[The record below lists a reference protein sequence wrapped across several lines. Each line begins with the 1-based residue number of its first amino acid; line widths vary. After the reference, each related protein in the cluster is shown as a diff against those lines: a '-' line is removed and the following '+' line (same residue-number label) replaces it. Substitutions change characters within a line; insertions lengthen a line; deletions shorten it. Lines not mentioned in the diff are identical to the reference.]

1 MADETGHLSED
12 IPNSEL
18 MCDDLEIRLDS
29 DSDMDAPSS
38 SAEPESAAGTS
49 APKRTR
55 TFKGRS
61 KPSEKCGK
69 CKHCLNPHWK
79 QRCLEAK
86 QGDARAVENPSNNG
100 DSFVAMLGHILR
112 SDGGVDGVD
121 KLPRLLRLFESA
133 TEWGHRR
140 ALLKVLHNSGADL
153 HKAFIANKGLIKVEA
168 WLDKAISEGRSKF
181 VADALS
187 ALALLPITLAA
198 LRKPSELGRMV
209 GKLRKSDFEESIRSQ
224 ARILIAKWKALAD
237 VKPASSTPA
246 QHKPIAA
253 SAATQNAS
261 ESKNKVEPQKKTK
274 STQQGLGEADIFG
287 SKQEK
292 KPSNQS
298 NAAQRVRVVASN
310 AAKSQ
315 IAGSKR
321 STSVARVSASPL
333 DSLSDQGYQQ
343 PARSQSQSPAKSYT
357 PLLAPANTALAA
369 NLASLTASE
378 RAKLAADSVPEE
390 PKRQKRK
397 ASGKKLRWAPE
408 EELTAVRLF
417 LKHQPPCKVSADPN
431 DDDDGA
437 PQEDKRDIA
446 SDVGHESFER
456 AAKQQHHS
464 EAQALKDFKAQ
475 EEEERKVVE
484 ERLRTMKPGTEWRDP
499 PMIPQDIFEECG
511 TAASGEE
518 STERVARKKQW
529 EGVPQVTYSSIQQAP
544 PCPAEPPV
552 GASMPLQPLHLV
564 PKIPLSVEEA
574 RMLASARTVTAKKPP
589 VVPMN
594 GRLPAQSTVPAR
606 PPMTMQG
613 LHPPKQQPQMP
624 VGQPIVQQRP
634 HRPMASQKLQPM
646 LGLHGANKT
655 QQSQP
660 MPAATQQR
668 APRPMLNNIQSTQN
682 VCAYFNRPQGCIH
695 GDKCRFAH
703 VRVPDT
709 NGAVKRPP
717 NPQGEE
723 GPRKMVKQV

>member
-29 DSDMDAPSS
+29 DSDMDDAPSS

-153 HKAFIANKGLIKVEA
+153 HKAFIANKGLMKVET

-187 ALALLPITLAA
+187 ALALLPITLAD

-237 VKPASSTPA
+237 VKPTSSTPA

-253 SAATQNAS
+253 SAAKQNAS
-261 ESKNKVEPQKKTK
+261 ESKNKVEPQKKK
-274 STQQGLGEADIFG
+274 SRNKAWEKQISSVPSRRRNPVTNPMLHNVSVLLHPMLQNHKLPGPKEAL
-287 SKQEK
+287 
-292 KPSNQS
+292 PSQ
-298 NAAQRVRVVASN
+298 
-310 AAKSQ
+310 
-315 IAGSKR
+315 
-321 STSVARVSASPL
+321 
-333 DSLSDQGYQQ
+333 D
-343 PARSQSQSPAKSYT
+343 QSPAKSYT

-397 ASGKKLRWAPE
+397 LSVKKLRWAPE

-437 PQEDKRDIA
+437 PQEDKRDVA

-624 VGQPIVQQRP
+624 VRQPIVQQRP

>member
-1 MADETGHLSED
+1 M
-12 IPNSEL
+12 P
-18 MCDDLEIRLDS
+18 DDLEIRLDS
-29 DSDMDAPSS
+29 DSDVEEDAPS
-38 SAEPESAAGTS
+38 SAEPESGAGTS
-49 APKRTR
+49 AKRTR

-69 CKHCLNPHWK
+69 CKHCLNPRWK
-79 QRCLEAK
+79 QRCLQAK
-86 QGDARAVENPSNNG
+86 QEDVRDGKKPSNG
-100 DSFVAMLGHILR
+100 TDSFVSMLGRILR
-112 SDGGVDGVD
+112 SDGGVDGEN
-121 KLPRLLRLFESA
+121 KLPELIKLVDSA

-140 ALLKVLHNSGADL
+140 ALLKVLHNSGTDL
-153 HKAFIANKGLIKVEA
+153 HKAFLANKGLIKIEA
-168 WLDKAISEGRSKF
+168 WLDRAISEGRSKF
-181 VADALS
+181 VADTLS
-187 ALALLPITLAA
+187 ALALMPITLAA

-209 GKLRKSDFEESIRSQ
+209 GKLRKSDFDQSIRSQ

-237 VKPASSTPA
+237 IKPSSSFNS
-246 QHKPIAA
+246 QQKPTATSAA
-253 SAATQNAS
+253 SHLAS
-261 ESKNKVEPQKKTK
+261 ESAKKLEPQQKTK

-292 KPSNQS
+292 KPSNPT

-315 IAGSKR
+315 IAGSKK

-369 NLASLTASE
+369 NLASLSASE
-378 RAKLAADSVPEE
+378 RAKLAAASVPEE
-390 PKRQKRK
+390 PKREKRK
-397 ASGKKLRWAPE
+397 LSSKKLRWAPE

-417 LKHQPPCKVSADPN
+417 LKHQPPCKVSHDPN
-431 DDDDGA
+431 DDDDDEGA
-437 PQEDKRDIA
+437 LQDDKTDASSDI
-446 SDVGHESFER
+446 GHEGFER

-484 ERLRTMKPGTEWRDP
+484 ERLRTMKPGTVWRDP
-499 PMIPQDIFEECG
+499 PMIPPDIFEECG

-518 STERVARKKQW
+518 STERETRKKQH
-529 EGVPQVTYSSIQQAP
+529 EGVPQVFYSNIQQAP
-544 PCPAEPPV
+544 PSPAEPPV

-574 RMLASARTVTAKKPP
+574 RMLASSRTVTAKKPH

-594 GRLPAQSTVPAR
+594 GRLPVQGAIPAR

-624 VGQPIVQQRP
+624 VRQPIVQQRP
-634 HRPMASQKLQPM
+634 HRPMASQKMQPM
-646 LGLHGANKT
+646 LGLHGANKP

-660 MPAATQQR
+660 MPAPALQR
-668 APRPMLNNIQSTQN
+668 APRPMLSNSQSTQN

-703 VRVPDT
+703 VTVPSE
-709 NGAVKRPP
+709 NGGNVATKRPP